1 MKKAY
6 LLDIFKF
13 LNENPSPT
21 QNDLLDFYSDLDWK
35 YNLDSDEREYVRN
48 DSAVDRTPFCNRDLE
63 LPLKVRLR
71 LEKI

>member
-21 QNDLLDFYSDLDWK
+21 ESDLLDAYSDINCK
-35 YNLDSDEREYVRN
+35 YNLDSDEREYVN
-48 DSAVDRTPFCNRDLE
+48 NILYHGSDYGSYYESSLC
-63 LPLKVRLR
+63 
-71 LEKI
+71 

>member
-21 QNDLLDFYSDLDWK
+21 ESDLLDVYSDINCK
-35 YNLDSDEREYVRN
+35 YNLDSYEREYVRN
-48 DSAVDRTPFCNRDLE
+48 ILYHGSDYGSYYESSLC
-63 LPLKVRLR
+63 
-71 LEKI
+71 

>member
-21 QNDLLDFYSDLDWK
+21 ESDLLDVCSDINCK

-48 DSAVDRTPFCNRDLE
+48 ILYHGSDYGSYYESSLC
-63 LPLKVRLR
+63 
-71 LEKI
+71 

>member
-21 QNDLLDFYSDLDWK
+21 ESDLLDVYSDINCK
-35 YNLDSDEREYVRN
+35 YNLDSDEREYVN
-48 DSAVDRTPFCNRDLE
+48 NILYHGSDYGYYYESSSC
-63 LPLKVRLR
+63 
-71 LEKI
+71 

>member
-48 DSAVDRTPFCNRDLE
+48 ILYHDSSYGSYYESSLC
-63 LPLKVRLR
+63 
-71 LEKI
+71 

>member
-21 QNDLLDFYSDLDWK
+21 QSDLSDFYIDINWK
-35 YNLDSDEREYVRN
+35 YSLDSDEREYVRN
-48 DSAVDRTPFCNRDLE
+48 ILYHGSDYGSYYESSLC
-63 LPLKVRLR
+63 
-71 LEKI
+71 

>member
-21 QNDLLDFYSDLDWK
+21 EGDLLDVYSDINCK
-35 YNLDSDEREYVRN
+35 YNLDSYEREYVRN
-48 DSAVDRTPFCNRDLE
+48 ILYHGSDYGSYYESSLC
-63 LPLKVRLR
+63 
-71 LEKI
+71 

>member
-21 QNDLLDFYSDLDWK
+21 ESDLLDVYSDINCK

-48 DSAVDRTPFCNRDLE
+48 ILYHGSDYGSYYESSLC
-63 LPLKVRLR
+63 
-71 LEKI
+71 